1 MADCQ
6 ETLNEL
12 ESYLDSELSEGRAAE
27 IITHLKGCTDCQ
39 GAYEFHADLR
49 TAIKTKASNEEL
61 PVGFLDRLRD
71 CLGDDVLGAQ

>member
-12 ESYLDSELSEGRAAE
+12 ESYLDSELAEGRVAE
-27 IITHLKGCTDCQ
+27 IISHLKGCTDCQ

-49 TAIKTKASNEEL
+49 TAIKTKAQKEEL
-61 PVGFLDRLRD
+61 PDGFLDRLRD
-71 CLGDDVLGAQ
+71 CLGDDVLGNN